1 MLVLVINSGSSSLK
15 YQVRDV
21 EAGSV
26 LTEGLVEKIG
36 MGTGGEGD
44 GQIEGPRD
52 HAEALEQVDAA
63 IHDALGGPRSWTP
76 WATAWCT
83 AGSASPSRCW
93 STTRSPGP
101 SNG

>member
-26 LTEGLVEKIG
+26 LTEGLIEKIG
-36 MGTGGEGD
+36 MGAGGEGD

-52 HAEALEQVDAA
+52 YAEALEQVD
-63 IHDALGGPRSWTP
+63 GGPRARCRGP
-76 WATAWCT
+76 PRGARRGALRR
-83 AGSASPSRCW
+83 AGAGQQRDH
-93 STTRSPGP
+93 PGH
-101 SNG
+101 

>member
-36 MGTGGEGD
+36 MGAGGEGD

-63 IHDALGGPRSWTP
+63 IHAALGDRATGCRRPPRG
-76 WATAWCT
+76 ARRGALRR
-83 AGSASPSRCW
+83 AGAGQQRDH
-93 STTRSPGP
+93 PGH
-101 SNG
+101 

>member
-26 LTEGLVEKIG
+26 LAEGLVEKIG

-44 GQIEGPRD
+44 GQLEGPRD
-52 HAEALEQVDAA
+52 HAAALELVDAE
-63 IHDALGGPRSWTP
+63 IHAAGTHSDLLDESF
-76 WATAWCT
+76 CEHT
-83 AGSASPSRCW
+83 AGFYVADLVLQ
-93 STTRSPGP
+93 
-101 SNG
+101 